1 MTPSQGL
8 KIGSCAKCTIQIW
21 LAITPTSS
29 YIQTKLFINMMILNA
44 NHEKVGAAVRELLR
58 LKQNSGGRVETD
70 WGTKSDE
77 GLGKCIKRI
86 LEDNSN

>member
-1 MTPSQGL
+1 MLLLTD
-8 KIGSCAKCTIQIW
+8 
-21 LAITPTSS
+21 
-29 YIQTKLFINMMILNA
+29 TK
-44 NHEKVGAAVRELLR
+44 KVGAAVRKLLN

-86 LEDNSN
+86 LEENSG